1 MAFTSIPKIE
11 KYEVYIDYAFKAAQ
25 KRAGEIRTD
34 AKGSRFEKS
43 KKIELERITEVKKVL
58 HKHLNTLLKSFPS
71 LDSLTEFY
79 KEMIRNLLDYPEL
92 KRSLGAVKWATE
104 KIDFFFRQYSQKIK
118 STEEQAKINA
128 LRREYYG
135 RINSVLKQI
144 KGPLNCLENA
154 RKTIKTF
161 PSIKEEFTVCI
172 VGFPNVGKTTLLHK
186 LTGSKPE
193 INSYAFTTK
202 ELNIGYKR
210 IGLRR
215 VQFIDTPGT
224 LNRFDAMNIIE
235 KQAHLAVK
243 YCADML
249 VYVFDLTE
257 PFPLKDQ
264 MQLYDD
270 LKKSNKTK
278 QIIVYFSKSDI
289 VEKEKIKD
297 YADKNKIK
305 DFFIDIEELKEEM
318 EESM

>member
-11 KYEVYIDYAFKAAQ
+11 KYDTYIDYAFKAAQ
-25 KRAGEIRTD
+25 KRAGEIRI
-34 AKGSRFEKS
+34 ASKGSRFEKS

-58 HKHLNTLLKSFPS
+58 HKHLNALLKSFPS

-79 KEMIRNLLDYPEL
+79 KEMIRNLLDYAEL
-92 KRSLGAVKWATE
+92 KRSLGAVKWAAE
-104 KIDFFFRQYSQKIK
+104 KIDFFFRQYSEKIK

-144 KGPLNCLENA
+144 RNSLNNLENA

-172 VGFPNVGKTTLLHK
+172 VGFPNVGKTTLLYK

-202 ELNIGYKR
+202 ELNIGYKK
-210 IGLRR
+210 IGVQR

-224 LNRFDAMNIIE
+224 LNRFEAMNIIE
-235 KQAHLAVK
+235 KQAYLAVK

-264 MQLYDD
+264 MKLFID
-270 LKKSNKTK
+270 LKDANKTK
-278 QIIVYFSKSDI
+278 PMLVYFSKSD
-289 VEKEKIKD
+289 VLEKEKIEE
-297 YADKNKIK
+297 YSDKNRIH
-305 DFFIDIEELKEEM
+305 DFFIDIEGLKEEI
-318 EESM
+318 EESI